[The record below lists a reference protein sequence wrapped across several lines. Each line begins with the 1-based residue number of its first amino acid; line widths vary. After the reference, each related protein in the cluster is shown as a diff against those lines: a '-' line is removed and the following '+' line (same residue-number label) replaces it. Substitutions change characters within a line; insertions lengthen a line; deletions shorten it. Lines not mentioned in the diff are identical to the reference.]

1 MKAPYGKKWAE
12 ETPFNMTTPKSRY
25 NLIHHYLT
33 ALVASSQKMEADRI
47 EHEHIGDCHIKSF
60 NGPNCM
66 EGGIGFFCGNG
77 RTIIIIE
84 FQMAS
89 SSSTAVSSFDR
100 KSRLRLWVARKREFL
115 VSRFFSIS
123 RLLHIGKFEFK
134 KCIF

>member
-89 SSSTAVSSFDR
+89 RSSTAAVSSFDR
-100 KSRLRLWVARKREFL
+100 KSSRLRSTYIVCVEVLYNM
-115 VSRFFSIS
+115 
-123 RLLHIGKFEFK
+123 
-134 KCIF
+134 